1 MKILPIRALSV
12 KVLNDY
18 IYVLVKES
26 TKIMLQ
32 ILDKNLKIIDKFVS
46 IDGNQGFILKI
57 FKDGI
62 LISIDN
68 ALYLVQDGSAEIVLR
83 SNNPNNIFPHAVEAE
98 GKIYVHEYGV
108 SPTRIFVSEDLRRWK
123 VVATNL
129 DIDRSDIAYDPYRK
143 WLIVTLGDGNLVRVA
158 VSENEGSSW
167 KPLYKGPWQFFPILV
182 LGDRLVFGMDSGIAR
197 GGISV
202 YNFDDRRWSHIFLR
216 WCNSDVKLAQMRDL
230 KLVDNRFFVAGL
242 GTPQAV
248 VVSRDMR
255 HWYLVYIEGFDDRFN
270 MHMEIGEGEDFVAC
284 ATGKSLVV
292 VGKDELEKMFTV
304 QRLVLTSYRAC
315 IGRLIGLG
323 FILKRTL
330 LPFSSKL

>member
-1 MKILPIRALSV
+1 M
-12 KVLNDY
+12 
-18 IYVLVKES
+18 
-26 TKIMLQ
+26 
-32 ILDKNLKIIDKFVS
+32 
-46 IDGNQGFILKI
+46 
-57 FKDGI
+57 
-62 LISIDN
+62 
-68 ALYLVQDGSAEIVLR
+68 
-83 SNNPNNIFPHAVEAE
+83 
-98 GKIYVHEYGV
+98 
-108 SPTRIFVSEDLRRWK
+108 
-123 VVATNL
+123 
-129 DIDRSDIAYDPYRK
+129 
-143 WLIVTLGDGNLVRVA
+143 TLGDGNLVRVA

-182 LGDRLVFGMDSGIAR
+182 LRDRLVFGMDSGIAR

-230 KLVDNRFFVAGL
+230 KLVDNRFFVASL

-248 VVSRDMR
+248 VASKDMR

-270 MHMEIGEGEDFVAC
+270 MHMEISEGEDFVAC